1 MLDNKVIVITGATG
15 GLGEPISRHIS
26 SLGASVVLVDVNA
39 KKLDSIGKDLNC
51 FTYVLD
57 LLCEEDIKNFVK
69 NIQQKYTNIDGVINC
84 AGITLPSDSESYP
97 TEHWDKTFKINVTAP
112 FLLCRELLPM
122 MKVSGASI
130 VNITSLNSEMAFP
143 NNPAYVASKGA
154 LKQLTKSIALDYGKY
169 NIRCNNVGPG
179 YMMTDMTKKSWS
191 NPEMYRERKNKTVL
205 GRWGSAKDLIGIIS
219 FLLSDSSEYITGQD
233 VYVDG
238 GWLIKGL

>member
-1 MLDNKVIVITGATG
+1 MIIIT
-15 GLGEPISRHIS
+15 
-26 SLGASVVLVDVNA
+26 
-39 KKLDSIGKDLNC
+39 K
-51 FTYVLD
+51 
-57 LLCEEDIKNFVK
+57 
-69 NIQQKYTNIDGVINC
+69 
-84 AGITLPSDSESYP
+84 
-97 TEHWDKTFKINVTAP
+97 FKINVTAP
-112 FLLCRELLPM
+112 FVLCRELLPM

-191 NPEMYRERKNKTVL
+191 NPEIYRERKNKTVL